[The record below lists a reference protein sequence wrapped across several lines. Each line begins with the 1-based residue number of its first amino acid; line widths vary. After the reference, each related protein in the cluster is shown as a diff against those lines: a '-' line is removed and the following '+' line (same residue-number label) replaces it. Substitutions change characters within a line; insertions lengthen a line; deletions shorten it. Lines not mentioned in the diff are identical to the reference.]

1 MCHPFIFPP
10 ENHPTTTMTHFMSC
24 LLFLSLQLLGLT
36 HAGKDVFLTPSHT
49 TGIPVGVV
57 AIEGAQI
64 PNDAYIPLLRA
75 LQNASAPEYSV
86 YVAIP
91 SFLLDCP
98 NPPQISSK
106 IAGARKELL
115 AAMNATADTKIVGFA
130 HSLGAVFLQDFVFKN
145 PTQFS
150 AQFLT
155 GAALGRKYRNGS
167 TGTGVYPV
175 PTMAI
180 DGTLD
185 GLYRVTRQA
194 ETYFHQVLHPPAAAF
209 ESSSLSSSSSSS
221 STYKDD
227 FPVVIFE
234 GVTHMQFASG
244 TPPSNVAKNDL
255 KPEVTYEQ
263 AHAMISGVM
272 SDFLRSQ
279 LGDDA
284 KAKIAIAAEVE
295 NTGTLLQPLIAS
307 LEQEGHHH
315 FHAPC
320 NSDYQMPA
328 QCPAYPQ
335 YPSNNVQRKPQDQ
348 ECTCGTPFSALA
360 QVVMGT
366 ASQTPSF
373 PKGVSIVAVDAVH
386 DVDEITPVH
395 LPHIWHNCSKSKSS
409 GEEDKVAA
417 AAATSCTI
425 NVTTVTQPI
434 YATLDTFDTGF
445 YYQSASELRVKLKSR
460 QSLLLAAGVDPLLIH
475 FNQTDTAGFNC
486 ADINNASYQ
495 WALEHAGT
503 KARARFEKIGEPLIM
518 GKDIFL
524 SNAGPAWIWNPMKYK
539 EAKDKSNVVVQAPCS
554 HTPVDYFLKAAA
566 GYHYCK
572 VLSPARAMEWIYI
585 DGLRNKGGL

>member
-1 MCHPFIFPP
+1 MSTHSYYSNFLLLLLLAAI
-10 ENHPTTTMTHFMSC
+10 TTNSA
-24 LLFLSLQLLGLT
+24 LARDPIL
-36 HAGKDVFLTPSHT
+36 LTPSHT

-64 PNDAYIPLLRA
+64 PNEAYVPLLKA
-75 LQNASAPEYSV
+75 LQNASAPEFSV
-86 YVAIP
+86 YVSIP
-91 SFLLDCP
+91 AFLLDCP
-98 NPPQISSK
+98 NPPQIAGK
-106 IAGARKELL
+106 IKDARTALF
-115 AAMNATADTKIVGFA
+115 AAMPNATSATKVVGFA

-145 PTQFS
+145 PSQFS

-155 GAALGRKYRNGS
+155 GASLGRKYRNGS
-167 TGTGVYPV
+167 MGNSAYPI

-194 ETYFHQVLHPPAAAF
+194 ETFYHQVLHPPPTSTSLA
-209 ESSSLSSSSSSS
+209 SS
-221 STYKDD
+221 YKDN

-234 GVTHMQFASG
+234 GVSHMQFASG

-263 AHAMISGVM
+263 AYAMISGVM

-279 LGDDA
+279 LANDKNA
-284 KAKIAIAAEVE
+284 KAAIAAEVE
-295 NTGTLLQPLIAS
+295 NTGSLLLPLIAA

-328 QCPAYPQ
+328 TCSVYPQ
-335 YPSNNVQRKPQDQ
+335 YPTNKVQRKPQNQD
-348 ECTCGTPFSALA
+348 CTCGTPFSAQVA

-366 ASQTPSF
+366 ASSDPSF
-373 PKGVSIVAVDAVH
+373 PTSITINAVDAVH

-395 LPHIWHNCSKSKSS
+395 LPHIWHNCTGGESGSKCS
-409 GEEDKVAA
+409 V
-417 AAATSCTI
+417 

-434 YATLDTFDTGF
+434 YATLDGLDTGF

-460 QSLLLAAGVDPLLIH
+460 QSLLLAAGVDPSTIN
-475 FNQTDTAGFNC
+475 FNVTDTSGYNC
-486 ADINNASYQ
+486 ARINNASYQ
-495 WALEHAGT
+495 WALKHASP
-503 KARARFEKIGEPLIM
+503 KALERFHRIGEPLVM
-518 GKDIFL
+518 GEDIFL

-539 EAKDKSNVVVQAPCS
+539 ESADKSHVVVSAPCS
-554 HTPVDYFLKAAA
+554 HTPVDYILKAAA